1 MCRVKVNLDGWLDN
15 QIDRKWSERKFLGG
29 KQYSIIVSLA
39 AERRV
44 SGDGNMRRM
53 SQVPST
59 QQRVGATTTSGLNN
73 LNQLPKGSERL
84 TRLKGVWVNL

>member
-15 QIDRKWSERKFLGG
+15 QIDRKWSERKNLGG
-29 KQYSIIVSLA
+29 IRIIVSLA

-44 SGDGNMRRM
+44 SGDGNMRGM

-73 LNQLPKGSERL
+73 LSREFR
-84 TRLKGVWVNL
+84 